1 MKPLNTSITLLNSK
15 LLPCFRKRLHE
26 KKTFFFIVVCC
37 LWGTVVTAQTNTD
50 NNHGQ
55 NFYLP
60 QGKYKA
66 SENTMYRR
74 VKDSFKGE
82 TGLTFMYSYHQTNFL
97 NDNFAYLIKNDEL
110 DRNFGSSFK
119 FRIEYG
125 YPFLFD
131 VDWFSSRFF
140 LDSPSGS
147 PLEQTSHIRHR
158 GLEVSCNLLMLPVY
172 KYFSYYLGLGYQSA
186 SLIAS
191 NKRPLDS
198 TKEDDPN
205 ATVEKGI
212 SYYSDCS
219 SVIWKA
225 GFTIMMGENYLI
237 NAEYKQSLKPDGL
250 KSFNQLSVGLGIRPT
265 Y

>member
-1 MKPLNTSITLLNSK
+1 
-15 LLPCFRKRLHE
+15 
-26 KKTFFFIVVCC
+26 
-37 LWGTVVTAQTNTD
+37 
-50 NNHGQ
+50 
-55 NFYLP
+55 
-60 QGKYKA
+60 
-66 SENTMYRR
+66 MYRK
-74 VKDSFKGE
+74 VKESFRGKP
-82 TGLTFMYSYHQTNFL
+82 TISFMYSYHQSSFL
-97 NDNFAYLIKNDEL
+97 NKNFAQLMESGDMTRE
-110 DRNFGSSFK
+110 FGSSLK

-125 YPFLFD
+125 FPFLFD

-140 LDSPSGS
+140 LDSPTGA
-147 PLEQTSHIRHR
+147 PLEQTSYIRHR
-158 GLEVSCNLLMLPVY
+158 GLEVSCNLLLLPVF
-172 KYFSYYLGLGYQSA
+172 KYFQYYMGIGYQSA

-191 NKRPLDS
+191 NKMPLES
-198 TKEDDPN
+198 TQEDDPN
-205 ATVEKGI
+205 ATVEKEI